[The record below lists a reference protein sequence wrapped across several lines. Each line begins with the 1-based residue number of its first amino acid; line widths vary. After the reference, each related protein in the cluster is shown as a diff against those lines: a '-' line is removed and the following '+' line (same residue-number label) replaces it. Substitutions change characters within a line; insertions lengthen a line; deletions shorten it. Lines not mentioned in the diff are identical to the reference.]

1 MAKDPAFLFYT
12 QDFLTGTMFMS
23 NAQVGTYIRLL
34 CAQHQHGGHIDQY
47 YFNSQ
52 VAVDDNLIRNK
63 FKQDDH
69 GYYNERLL
77 NEMAKRVHKSSSLS
91 ENAKKRWALP
101 RNDAKPMHLHMQ
113 LHMPMHMPIENEN
126 INTTK
131 TTDKKTINNK
141 DKYIEFVYM
150 YKKEYQTL
158 CDQYTKQKADEYIER
173 LNLYIGSKGVKY
185 KSHYHTILTWM
196 RKEGLLPNKE
206 KSLPEPSKDCKVCF
220 DPVAKKPSGWVYSR
234 EHGKNVPCKCRVG

>member
-1 MAKDPAFLFYT
+1 MDKDPAFMFYS
-12 QDFLTGTMFMS
+12 QDFIMGTSLMN
-23 NAQVGTYIRLL
+23 NAQIGLYIKLL
-34 CAQHQHGGHIDQY
+34 CFQHQHGGFIDIDS
-47 YFNSQ
+47 FDEL
-52 VAVDDNLIRNK
+52 VKDDRQIRSK
-63 FKQDDH
+63 FVKTDD
-69 GYYNERLL
+69 GYYNERLMK
-77 NEMAKRVHKSSSLS
+77 EMANRSKKSSNLS
-91 ENAKKRWALP
+91 ANAKKRWDNVCKSNAI
-101 RNDAKPMHLHMQ
+101 A
-113 LHMPMHMPIENEN
+113 MPKHMPIENEN

-196 RKEGLLPNKE
+196 RKEGLLPK
-206 KSLPEPSKDCKVCF
+206 KDTALPEPSKDCKVCF